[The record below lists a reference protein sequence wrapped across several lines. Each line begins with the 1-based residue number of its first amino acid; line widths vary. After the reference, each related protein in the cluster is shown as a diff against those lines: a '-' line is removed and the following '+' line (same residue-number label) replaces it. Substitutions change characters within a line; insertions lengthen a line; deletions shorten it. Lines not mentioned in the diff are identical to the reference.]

1 VRVFATTA
9 RAALTIIIA
18 GTALGFAGCGDP
30 SDEERVRDAVSDF
43 GEASAKK
50 DYQRICDDLIA
61 KGLAESVEA
70 VGLPCEVAFKRGLD
84 PVKEPKVEIKKIK
97 INKTR
102 ALVNVRSTAKN
113 QPPSDDTLEL
123 VLEGG
128 DWRIS
133 ALAKPQPQPPGS
145 SAP

>member
-1 VRVFATTA
+1 MRVFVIAIVL
-9 RAALTIIIA
+9 AAL
-18 GTALGFAGCGDP
+18 ALGVAGCGGT
-30 SDEERVRDAVSDF
+30 SEEERVRDAVAAF

-50 DYQRICDDLIA
+50 DYQRICDELVAED
-61 KGLAESVEA
+61 LAESVEA
-70 VGLPCEVAFKRGLD
+70 VGLPCESAFKRGLD
-84 PVKEPKVEIKKIK
+84 PVREPRVEVRKVT

-113 QPPSDDTLEL
+113 QPPSEDTLEL

-133 ALAKPQPQPPGS
+133 SLAKPQPQPPGS

>member
-1 VRVFATTA
+1 MRVFVIAIVL
-9 RAALTIIIA
+9 AALV
-18 GTALGFAGCGDP
+18 LGVAGCGDP
-30 SDEERVRDAVSDF
+30 SDEKRVRDAVAAF

-50 DYQRICDDLIA
+50 DYQRICDDLVA
-61 KGLAESVEA
+61 KDLAESVEA
-70 VGLPCEVAFKRGLD
+70 VGLPCEAAFKRGLD
-84 PVKEPKVEIKKIK
+84 PVKEPKVEIKKVK

-102 ALVNVRSTAKN
+102 ALVTVRSTAKN

-145 SAP
+145 PSP

>member
-1 VRVFATTA
+1 MSVTTA
-9 RAALTIIIA
+9 RALLATLLA
-18 GTALGFAGCGDP
+18 GGAAGLAACGDP
-30 SDEERVRDAVSDF
+30 SDEERVRDAVAAF
-43 GEASAKK
+43 GAASAKK
-50 DYQRICDDLIA
+50 DYQEICDELVA
-61 KGLAESVEA
+61 KDLAESVEA

-84 PVKEPKVEIKKIK
+84 PVKEPKVEIKKVT

-133 ALAKPQPQPPGS
+133 SLARPQPQPPS
-145 SAP
+145 ETAP